1 MKACDLWSPSRLMFI
16 LYSVPVQ
23 IKTHEHTS
31 KDNAARSQES
41 STDMSPTSGSTLWIG
56 FFFLNSWTPLPNGL
70 CLDVQCQAIFGTLQ
84 WRGFGGTIVQLLN
97 WPACYL
103 KYLAQNKS
111 WGVELLI
118 SSIKMETINSQIFTG
133 CEVLQASNS

>member
-1 MKACDLWSPSRLMFI
+1 MTFDLLQGWCLFCTLYLFKSRHTNIHRRIMLHD
-16 LYSVPVQ
+16 LRNQVQ
-23 IKTHEHTS
+23 ICHQLRGPHYE
-31 KDNAARSQES
+31 
-41 STDMSPTSGSTLWIG
+41 LV